1 MTPVLRGL
9 GRALLAAGVAIAVAA
24 VVFIAICICVLMAR
38 SGVAMG
44 LS

>member
-1 MTPVLRGL
+1 MTWV
-9 GRALLAAGVAIAVAA
+9 GRALLAAGVAVAVLA